1 MKFQSTSLYQ
11 DSLVRLTS
19 AYSTLL
25 SDVSEEFANLTF
37 EEIFAK
43 KYVLRD
49 SGIAKVLKVR
59 IANSEQNK
67 GKSAGFRLILIAD
80 KRTSEVTFLN
90 VFAKTG
96 VDAKDNISKDELKA
110 CLSSYKIE
118 KKSKTLIELDP
129 KNSFEV
135 KDSIS

>member
-1 MKFQSTSLYQ
+1 MKKFLQ
-11 DSLVRLTS
+11 
-19 AYSTLL
+19 
-25 SDVSEEFANLTF
+25 
-37 EEIFAK
+37 K